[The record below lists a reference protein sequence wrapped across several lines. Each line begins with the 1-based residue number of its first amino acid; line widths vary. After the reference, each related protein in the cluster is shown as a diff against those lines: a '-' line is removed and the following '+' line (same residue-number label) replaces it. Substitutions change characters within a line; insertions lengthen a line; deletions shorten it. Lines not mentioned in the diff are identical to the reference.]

1 MAKNWSEVIKG
12 RGMGQVWK
20 GKIALQKKIF
30 ICKKTETIS
39 MFYKLWKEN
48 TTLTMLINICCHAVF
63 TIWTMKR

>member
-1 MAKNWSEVIKG
+1 
-12 RGMGQVWK
+12 MGQVWK